1 MGTGRA
7 AAPASPRIRPDIR
20 GLLRR
25 FPL

>member
-25 FPL
+25 LPL